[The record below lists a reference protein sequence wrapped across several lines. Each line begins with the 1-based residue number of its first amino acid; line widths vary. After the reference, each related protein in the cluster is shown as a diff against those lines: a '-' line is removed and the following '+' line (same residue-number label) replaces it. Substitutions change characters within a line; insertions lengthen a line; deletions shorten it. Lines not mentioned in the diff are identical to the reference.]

1 MGEGAEIIT
10 QITDIKY
17 VIFCSLSHSLY
28 NLLKYSKPF
37 FHRSLCQNIQSE
49 WTYPTTETWK

>member
-1 MGEGAEIIT
+1 MGEGAEITT
-10 QITDIKY
+10 QTTDIKY
-17 VIFCSLSHSLY
+17 IIFCSLSRSLY

-49 WTYPTTETWK
+49 